1 MVGVLRGLNKNGIW
15 AGPPA
20 VAFCSLLVLYWARRG
35 GGVGKLWNFWGKH
48 WKLGVGRCL
57 DLRIYL
63 DTLGHGFSVETMP
76 VVLSSEQY

>member
-35 GGVGKLWNFWGKH
+35 GELENFGI
-48 WKLGVGRCL
+48 LGENIGSWEL
-57 DLRIYL
+57 D
-63 DTLGHGFSVETMP
+63 DVWTLEYIWT
-76 VVLSSEQY
+76 L